1 MSVIVTKIVGMIET
15 NCYLVPVSNRLY
27 IIDPGAEPD
36 SILNAVKSFNLLD
49 LFILL
54 THAHV
59 DHIGGVG
66 MLVKQLG
73 IKQVY
78 LHPADLGL
86 YKSPDNHLRP
96 FISPAKDLPVPVHVV
111 DQQDFDVIETPGHT
125 TGGVS
130 FLFHHLPALFSG
142 DTIFAGSVGRT
153 DLPGGNYD
161 ILMSSIK
168 GKILMLPDELKI
180 YPGHGV
186 PTTVASERENNPY
199 LK

>member
-1 MSVIVTKIVGMIET
+1 MSPIVTKVVGMIET
-15 NCYLVPVSNRLY
+15 NCYLVPVRNRLY
-27 IIDPGAEPD
+27 IIDPGAEPE
-36 SILNAVKSFNLLD
+36 SILNAVKSFNALD

-54 THAHV
+54 THGHV

-78 LHPADLGL
+78 LHSADLGL
-86 YKSPDNHLRP
+86 YNSPDNHLLP
-96 FISPAKDLPVPVHVV
+96 FISPAKNLPVPVHLIE
-111 DQQDFDVIETPGHT
+111 QDDFNVIETPGHT
-125 TGGVS
+125 KGGVS
-130 FLFHHLPALFSG
+130 FLFHHIPALFSG

-161 ILMSSIK
+161 ILMHSIK
-168 GKILMLPDELKI
+168 EKILILSDELKI

-186 PTTVASERENNPY
+186 STTVASERENNPY